1 MKLISKFRQG
11 QWMLLAVLL
20 SGLAAPLHAQNARLE
35 LKNLEKLSGKAAEV
49 TDVTLDGDLLQMAAK
64 FSSKDEGKG
73 DHEVVDLV
81 KNLTG
86 IYVKSF
92 EFDKPNQYSQ
102 EDVEAIRSQLA
113 APGWNRIVQ
122 NTDKRNGE
130 INEIYVMKKG
140 DKFAGIAILVAEP
153 KELTVVNIVGPIDLD
168 KLGELGGK
176 FGVPP
181 QVGGHPEKGKEK
193 KSGDA
198 SHEKKSKEASH
209 EEEEE

>member
-1 MKLISKFRQG
+1 MKFNSAIWRGEWL
-11 QWMLLAVLL
+11 LLAVLTA
-20 SGLAAPLHAQNARLE
+20 GLVAPLHAQNARLE
-35 LKNLEKLSGKAAEV
+35 LKNLEKLNSKAAEV

-64 FSSKDEGKG
+64 VGVKDEGKG
-73 DHEVVDLV
+73 DHEVSDLV
-81 KNLTG
+81 KNLNG

-122 NTDKRNGE
+122 NTDKRSGE

-153 KELTVVNIVGPIDLD
+153 KELTVVNIVGPIDID
-168 KLGELGGK
+168 KLGELGGR
-176 FGVPP
+176 FGVPV
-181 QVGGHPEKGKEK
+181 QVSGHPVKGKEK

-198 SHEKKSKEASH
+198 SHEKKSKEAGH
-209 EEEEE
+209 EEEQE